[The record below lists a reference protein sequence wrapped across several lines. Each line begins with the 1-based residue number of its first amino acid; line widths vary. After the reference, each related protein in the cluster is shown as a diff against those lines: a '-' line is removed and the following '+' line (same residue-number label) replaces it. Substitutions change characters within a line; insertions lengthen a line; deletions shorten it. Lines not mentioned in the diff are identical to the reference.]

1 MVYQQAPNRCA
12 SIVTGKCVPKKKI
25 TIAIDAMGGD
35 MAPTMVIE
43 GTAQARTLFPDT
55 KFIIYGDEAQVMP
68 LLEQQPELRA
78 ASEFVHTNS
87 KVSSDDKPSQALRR
101 GRQSSMGL
109 AIQAV
114 KDEAADVAVS
124 AGNTGALMA
133 LAKFMLRTMPG
144 IDRPALI
151 APMPTLRGESVMLDM
166 GANVECD
173 SNNLVQFA
181 IMGAAYANTVLGLSK
196 PTVALLNVGVEDL
209 KGKDSI
215 KAAAD
220 VLRAARDLPLEFS
233 GFVEGNDIASGLVDV
248 VVTDGFT
255 GNVALKTTEGTARL
269 FANLLGRAFRSTLM
283 SKLGY
288 LLASRGMQSLRDHMD
303 PNNHNGGVFLGLN
316 GLVMKSHGSANA
328 HGFASAITSAIDM
341 AQNDLIRLISENLN
355 EITLEDDVAAGK

>member
-1 MVYQQAPNRCA
+1 VA
-12 SIVTGKCVPKKKI
+12 KKI
-25 TIAIDAMGGD
+25 TIAVDAMGGD
-35 MAPTMVIE
+35 NAPDMVIE
-43 GTAQARTLFPDT
+43 GIAEARKLYPDT
-55 KFIIYGDEAQVMP
+55 KFHIYGDEKQLIP
-68 LLEQQPELRA
+68 LLDKFPELRA
-78 ASEFVHTNS
+78 ASDLFHTDIV
-87 KVSSDDKPSQALRR
+87 VSSNDKPSQALRR

-114 KDEAADVAVS
+114 KDGTAEVVIS

-151 APMPTLRGESVMLDM
+151 APLPTLRGESVMLDL

-181 IMGAAYANTVLGLSK
+181 IMGAAYVRTVLGLSK
-196 PTVALLNVGVEDL
+196 PTVALLNVGTEDL

-220 VLRAARDLPLEFS
+220 VLKASKHLPMDFT
-233 GFVEGNDIASGLVDV
+233 GFVEGNDIATGLVDV

-255 GNVALKTTEGTARL
+255 GNVALKTAEGTARL
-269 FANLLGRAFRSTLM
+269 VTDLLGRAFRSTLM
-283 SKLGY
+283 TKLGY
-288 LLASRGMQSLRDHMD
+288 MLARHGLKSLRDHMD

-328 HGFASAITSAIDM
+328 HGFASAVTSAIDM
-341 AQNDLIRLISENLN
+341 AQNELIRLIAENLQ
-355 EITLEDDVAAGK
+355 EIPTDEELDMKEAKS

>member
-1 MVYQQAPNRCA
+1 MAKNV
-12 SIVTGKCVPKKKI
+12 
-25 TIAIDAMGGD
+25 TIAVDAMGGD
-35 MAPTMVIE
+35 HAPGMVIE
-43 GTAQARTLFPDT
+43 GVAQARTLFPDT
-55 KFIIYGDEAQVMP
+55 KFRIYGRLNDVQSYVDAH
-68 LLEQQPELRA
+68 PELA
-78 ASEFVHTNS
+78 KASELIDCDDV
-87 KVSSDDKPSQALRR
+87 VSADMKPSQALRH
-101 GRQSSMGL
+101 GRQSSMGM

-114 KDEAADVAVS
+114 REGEADVAIS

-151 APMPTLRGESVMLDM
+151 APMPTLRGESVMLDL

-181 IMGAAYANTVLGLSK
+181 IMGAAYVRTVLGLSR

-220 VLRAARDLPLEFS
+220 ILRNSEHLPLDFT
-233 GFVEGNDIASGLVDV
+233 GFVEGNDIAAGEVDV

-255 GNVALKTTEGTARL
+255 GNVALKTAEGTARL
-269 FANLLGRAFRSTLM
+269 VTDLLKRAFQTSLST
-283 SKLGY
+283 KLGY
-288 LLASRGMQSLRDHMD
+288 VLARHGLRSLKDHMD

-316 GLVMKSHGSANA
+316 GLVMKSHGGANA
-328 HGFASAITSAIDM
+328 HGFASAVTSAIDM
-341 AQNDLIRLISENLN
+341 AQNDITRLISDDLN
-355 EITLEDDVAAGK
+355 EIAAGQEKAEATSA

>member
-1 MVYQQAPNRCA
+1 MLVA
-12 SIVTGKCVPKKKI
+12 KKI
-25 TIAIDAMGGD
+25 TIAVDAMGGD
-35 MAPTMVIE
+35 NAPDMVIE
-43 GTAQARTLFPDT
+43 GIAQARTFFPDT
-55 KFIIYGDEAQVMP
+55 KFLIYGDESQIKP
-68 LLEQQPELRA
+68 ILESHVELRA
-78 ASEFVHTNS
+78 ASELIHTDDV
-87 KVSSDDKPSQALRR
+87 VSSDMKPSQALRR
-101 GRQSSMGL
+101 GRKSSMGL

-114 KDEAADVAVS
+114 KDGEADVTIS

-151 APMPTLRGESVMLDM
+151 SLMPTLRGESAMLDL

-181 IMGAAYANTVLGLSK
+181 IMGAAYVRTILGLSK

-220 VLRAARDLPLEFS
+220 VLRESSHLPLNFV
-233 GFVEGNDIASGLVDV
+233 GFVEGNDIATGGVDV

-255 GNVALKTTEGTARL
+255 GNVALKTAEGTARL
-269 FANLLGRAFRSTLM
+269 VTQLLGRAFKSSMMT
-283 SKLGY
+283 KLGY
-288 LLASRGMQSLRDHMD
+288 MLSRHGLRSLKDHLD

-316 GLVMKSHGSANA
+316 GLVMKSHGGANA
-328 HGFASAITSAIDM
+328 HGFASAVTSAIDM
-341 AQNDLIRLISENLN
+341 AQNDLIRLISDDLH
-355 EITLEDDVAAGK
+355 EIVAEDEALSQNK

>member
-1 MVYQQAPNRCA
+1 MAKQ
-12 SIVTGKCVPKKKI
+12 I
-25 TIAIDAMGGD
+25 TIAVDAMGGD
-35 MAPTMVIE
+35 QAPDMVIE
-43 GTAQARTLFPDT
+43 GMAQARTLFPGTRFLVFGVERKIAPALGQHPD
-55 KFIIYGDEAQVMP
+55 
-68 LLEQQPELRA
+68 LLA
-78 ASEFVHTNS
+78 ACDLTNT
-87 KVSSDDKPSQALRR
+87 DDVVTADMKPSQALRK

-114 KDEAADVAVS
+114 KDGHADVAIS

-133 LAKFMLRTMPG
+133 LAKFLLRTMPG

-151 APMPTLRGESVMLDM
+151 SPLPTLRGESVMLDL

-181 IMGAAYANTVLGLSK
+181 IMGAAYVRTVLGLSR

-220 VLRAARDLPLEFS
+220 VLRDSDHLPLEFT
-233 GFVEGNDIASGLVDV
+233 GFVEGNDIATGEVDV

-255 GNVALKTTEGTARL
+255 GNVALKTAEGTARL
-269 FANLLGRAFRSTLM
+269 VTELLGRAFRSSIATKM
-283 SKLGY
+283 GY
-288 LLASRGMQSLRDHMD
+288 ALARHGLRSLRDHMD

-316 GLVMKSHGSANA
+316 GLVMKSHGGANA
-328 HGFASAITSAIDM
+328 HGFASALTSAIDM
-341 AQNDLIRLISENLN
+341 AQNDLIRLIS
-355 EITLEDDVAAGK
+355 DDLQRIVDHDASAGAA

>member
-1 MVYQQAPNRCA
+1 MAK
-12 SIVTGKCVPKKKI
+12 TI
-25 TIAIDAMGGD
+25 TISVDAMGGD
-35 MAPTMVIE
+35 HAPDMVIE
-43 GTAQARTLFPDT
+43 GAAMARTLYPDT
-55 KFIIYGDEAQVMP
+55 KFLLFGDEAAIQP
-68 LLEQQPELRA
+68 LMSKYPELNK
-78 ASEFVHTNS
+78 ASDVIHTTD
-87 KVSSDDKPSQALRR
+87 KVTSDMKPSQALRK
-101 GRQSSMGL
+101 GRKSSMGL

-114 KDEAADVAVS
+114 KDEKADVCIS

-151 APMPTLRGESVMLDM
+151 SPLPTLRGESVMLDL

-181 IMGAAYANTVLGLSK
+181 IMGSAYVRTVLGLSN
-196 PTVALLNVGVEDL
+196 PSVALLNVGVEDL

-220 VLRAARDLPLEFS
+220 VLRASRHLPMDFT
-233 GFVEGNDIASGLVDV
+233 GFVEGNDIARGEVDV

-269 FANLLGRAFRSTLM
+269 VTDLLGRAFQSSFMTKM
-283 SKLGY
+283 GY
-288 LLASRGMQSLRDHMD
+288 LLSRPGLRSLKDHLD

-316 GLVMKSHGSANA
+316 GLVMKSHGGANA
-328 HGFASAITSAIDM
+328 KGFSSALTSAIDM
-341 AQNDLIRLISENLN
+341 AQNDLTRLISEDLH
-355 EITLEDDVAAGK
+355 EIGVEVEAKS

>member
-1 MVYQQAPNRCA
+1 
-12 SIVTGKCVPKKKI
+12 
-25 TIAIDAMGGD
+25 MGGD
-35 MAPTMVIE
+35 HAPQMVIE
-43 GTAQARTLFPDT
+43 GVAQARTLFPDT
-55 KFIIYGDEAQVMP
+55 KFHIFGDGTVVKP
-68 LLEQQPELRA
+68 LLEGYPELRA
-78 ASEFVHTNS
+78 ASELFHTDS
-87 KVSSDDKPSQALRR
+87 VVSSDDKPSQALRR

-114 KDEAADVAVS
+114 KDDEADVAIS

-151 APMPTLRGESVMLDM
+151 SPMPTLRGESVMLDL

-181 IMGAAYANTVLGLSK
+181 IMGAAYVNTVLGLSK

-220 VLRAARDLPLEFS
+220 VLKSSPHLPMQFV
-233 GFVEGNDIASGLVDV
+233 GFVEGNDIATGAVDV

-255 GNVALKTTEGTARL
+255 GNIALKTAEGTARL
-269 FANLLGRAFRSTLM
+269 VTDLLGRAFQSTLM
-283 SKLGY
+283 TKLGY
-288 LLASRGMQSLRDHMD
+288 LMARHGLKSLKDHMD

-328 HGFASAITSAIDM
+328 HGFASAVTSAIDM
-341 AQNDLIRLISENLN
+341 AQNDLIRLISENLQ
-355 EITLEDDVAAGK
+355 EITLGDDPE

>member
-1 MVYQQAPNRCA
+1 MA
-12 SIVTGKCVPKKKI
+12 KKI
-25 TIAIDAMGGD
+25 TIAVDAMGGD
-35 MAPTMVIE
+35 QAPQMVIDGIAE
-43 GTAQARTLFPDT
+43 ARRLYPQT
-55 KFIIYGDEAQVMP
+55 KFHIYGDEAQILP
-68 LLEQQPELRA
+68 LLAPYPELSA
-78 ASEFVHTNS
+78 ASDVFHTDS
-87 KVSSDDKPSQALRR
+87 VVSSDDKPSQALRR

-114 KDEAADVAVS
+114 KDGTAEVAIS

-133 LAKFMLRTMPG
+133 LAKFILRTMPG

-151 APMPTLRGESVMLDM
+151 APMPTIRGESVMLDL

-181 IMGAAYANTVLGLSK
+181 IMGAAYVRTVLGMSK
-196 PTVALLNVGVEDL
+196 PSVALLNVGVEDL

-220 VLRAARDLPLEFS
+220 ILREFDNLPLNFV
-233 GFVEGNDIASGLVDV
+233 GFVEGNDISAGAVDV

-255 GNVALKTTEGTARL
+255 GNVALKTVEGTARL
-269 FANLLGRAFRSTLM
+269 MADLLGRAFRSTLFT
-283 SKLGY
+283 KIGY
-288 LLASRGMQSLRDHMD
+288 FFARQGLNSLRDHMD

-328 HGFASAITSAIDM
+328 QGFASAVTSAIDM
-341 AQNDLIRLISENLN
+341 AQNDLVKLIAEDLQ
-355 EITLEDDVAAGK
+355 EISIGDEIATDPKSLSD